1 MMWDDTDESNKRQL
15 TAKRNYICS
24 HCQAVLIRRPNEDD
38 KRWFYVCTNCNE
50 KVVLDIEKLGVWDC
64 CKGCN
69 DIVREENDRCMCF
82 ECSAIVCSKCI
93 FLKTFKYCFQ
103 CAQGHGYID

>member
-1 MMWDDTDESNKRQL
+1 
-15 TAKRNYICS
+15 
-24 HCQAVLIRRPNEDD
+24 
-38 KRWFYVCTNCNE
+38 
-50 KVVLDIEKLGVWDC
+50 
-64 CKGCN
+64 
-69 DIVREENDRCMCF
+69 MCF